1 MIRKW
6 SMILIQN
13 SASDPVIQEE
23 RCNGK
28 YLMYN
33 PRSCLCTI
41 RKGSTPQRLLAFSV
55 KSQPLPSIDI
65 IRLCRIFD
73 FVQCRRSILCLQQI
87 VCYCYRLSNTLHSRV
102 LNFDRELDMSH
113 GQFYVVDS
121 RKVQYNSDR
130 DALISAYDYQTS
142 HVDRCPDGRLRVT
155 PITKTLTFRT
165 SCRVPRV
172 GCMLVGWG
180 GNNGSTVTATVL
192 ANKLKIKWRTKDGI
206 KVNYA
211 VIVV

>member
-1 MIRKW
+1 
-6 SMILIQN
+6 
-13 SASDPVIQEE
+13 
-23 RCNGK
+23 
-28 YLMYN
+28 MYN
-33 PRSCLCTI
+33 LKFPRSSQFARGWPPPSACLLFGKITTTPIDRYHTI
-41 RKGSTPQRLLAFSV
+41 VQNIWLRLV
-55 KSQPLPSIDI
+55 PP
-65 IRLCRIFD
+65 
-73 FVQCRRSILCLQQI
+73 ILRLQQVVI
-87 VCYCYRLSNTLHSRV
+87 HCRAEYV
-102 LNFDRELDMSH
+102 LNFFASGDRELDMSH

-192 ANKLKIKWRTKDGI
+192 ANKLKIEWRTKDGI

-211 VIVV
+211 AIVVWI

>member
-1 MIRKW
+1 MVYDTDTESCLWPCMSSRK
-6 SMILIQN
+6 
-13 SASDPVIQEE
+13 
-23 RCNGK
+23 K
-28 YLMYN
+28 YAYHIYN
-33 PRSCLCTI
+33 LKFPRSSQFARGRPPALACFFGKITTTPIDRYRTI
-41 RKGSTPQRLLAFSV
+41 VQNIWLRLV
-55 KSQPLPSIDI
+55 PP
-65 IRLCRIFD
+65 
-73 FVQCRRSILCLQQI
+73 ILRLQQVVI
-87 VCYCYRLSNTLHSRV
+87 HCTAEYV
-102 LNFDRELDMSH
+102 LNFFASGDRELDMSH

-192 ANKLKIKWRTKDGI
+192 ANKLKMKWRTKDGI

-211 VIVV
+211 AIVVWI

>member
-1 MIRKW
+1 
-6 SMILIQN
+6 
-13 SASDPVIQEE
+13 
-23 RCNGK
+23 
-28 YLMYN
+28 MYN
-33 PRSCLCTI
+33 LKLPRSFHAQFV
-41 RKGSTPQRLLAFSV
+41 RGRPPQRLLAFSV

-87 VCYCYRLSNTLHSRV
+87 VCFCYRLSNTLHSRV
-102 LNFDRELDMSH
+102 LNFFASRSRTMSH